1 MEDSYKTIKES
12 SQAEIKIQRSKFIAS
27 AFHCQSR
34 EEAEA
39 KIAEIAREYHDATHN
54 CFAYR
59 IYSQD
64 GSEIFRYS
72 DAGEPSGTAGKP
84 IYDAILFF
92 DLYDSCIVVTR
103 YFGGVKLGT
112 GGLARAY
119 RDASRAVLEKSK
131 TVEVLLTA
139 KYRLTFP
146 LNLTNAVLRTL
157 SGDGIHIIE
166 SNYTEEGQIDFA
178 VRLSREKQVT
188 EELVSR
194 TNARI
199 NLEKLQF

>member
-1 MEDSYKTIKES
+1 LEDSYKTIKES

-27 AFHCQSR
+27 AFQCQSR

-39 KIAEIAREYHDATHN
+39 KIAEIGREYHDATHN

-59 IYSQD
+59 IYPKEAN
-64 GSEIFRYS
+64 EIFRYS

-84 IYDAILFF
+84 IYDSILSL
-92 DLYDSCIVVTR
+92 DLYDIVIVITR

-112 GGLARAY
+112 GGLSRAY
-119 RDASRAVLEKSK
+119 RDAAKAVLEKSK
-131 TVEVLLTA
+131 TIEILLTSI
-139 KYRLTFP
+139 YRLTFP
-146 LNLTNAVLRTL
+146 LNLTNVVLRTL
-157 SGDGIHIIE
+157 SGDGIQIIE
-166 SNYTEEGQIDFA
+166 SNYTDEGQIDFA

-188 EELVSR
+188 EELIAR